1 MTVASLRLPIRVE
14 PLRLGFRLV
23 WDLKLPNS
31 LESHREEHSRELDS
45 GKGSFS
51 SSNDTRSIIITHMP
65 RDPLQNRCDSLEQIT
80 VIADAP
86 PTYLSTYSTFCHGPT
101 QKVRNRTLRLQN
113 WGWCKLLGV
122 RELREI
128 VSCIEN
134 GRSEGWHAS
143 ALPALNQGF

>member
-14 PLRLGFRLV
+14 PLRLGFRLL

-86 PTYLSTYSTFCHGPT
+86 PTYLSTYSTYLPRPDT
-101 QKVRNRTLRLQN
+101 ESQESNT
-113 WGWCKLLGV
+113 
-122 RELREI
+122 
-128 VSCIEN
+128 
-134 GRSEGWHAS
+134 AS
-143 ALPALNQGF
+143 AKLGLVQAARSQGAA